1 MADPLGDDLLR
12 AVNTGDAE
20 RVSQILASKPRP
32 NVDYNYRGYTPLDIA
47 VDKGHLRIVLLLRNK
62 GADKTIPFKN
72 PAEWNGSKNAMEHS
86 VEMVNMNPRNDQA
99 IAIALFLSDPG
110 TPNYIKFEKQLADL
124 TGRPS
129 YRFTSEATEMLSKDK
144 LKKVEERGKA
154 VVRNLKGKV
163 MTELRAIPGGPD
175 YELAKARFEEKKGGR
190 YLRSTRGRR
199 VNKKRRTH
207 KRHSRK

>member
-1 MADPLGDDLLR
+1 MSDPVGDDLLR

-20 RVSQILASKPRP
+20 RVSQILANKPRP
-32 NVDYNYRGYTPLDIA
+32 NVDYNFRGYTPLDIA
-47 VDKGHLRIVLLLRNK
+47 VDKGHLRIVLQLRNK

-86 VEMVNMNPRNDQA
+86 VEMVKMNPKNDQA

-124 TGRPS
+124 AGHPS

-175 YELAKARFEEKKGGR
+175 YELAKARFEGKKGGR
-190 YLRSTRGRR
+190 RRSVRKNRR
-199 VNKKRRTH
+199 RARKTKKN
-207 KRHSRK
+207 RK

>member
-1 MADPLGDDLLR
+1 MADPVGDDLLR
-12 AVNTGDAE
+12 VVNTGDAE

-47 VDKGHLRIVLLLRNK
+47 VDKGHLRIVLQLRNK

-86 VEMVNMNPRNDQA
+86 VEIVKMNPRNDQA

-124 TGRPS
+124 AKDPS
-129 YRFTSEATEMLSKDK
+129 YRFTSNATEMMSKDK
-144 LKKVEERGKA
+144 SKKRSVID
-154 VVRNLKGKV
+154 
-163 MTELRAIPGGPD
+163 ELSAIPGGPD
-175 YELAKARFEEKKGGR
+175 YELAKARFEGKKGGR

-199 VNKKRRTH
+199 VHKKRRTH
-207 KRHSRK
+207 KR